1 MVLSDLRQL
10 YSWTLAL
17 PGASRPQQPALVEE
31 EQGEEEEQEHME
43 DTVSGIVLD
52 PGAGSTLARSRL
64 QSATPSK
71 DRAAREAKGTAADNF
86 DNMQMSFSDEK
97 TQ

>member
-1 MVLSDLRQL
+1 M
-10 YSWTLAL
+10 
-17 PGASRPQQPALVEE
+17 EE

-43 DTVSGIVLD
+43 DTVSGSVLD
-52 PGAGSTLARSRL
+52 PGAGSTLAKSHL

-71 DRAAREAKGTAADNF
+71 DRAAKEAKGTAADNF